1 MILKHELKEGM
12 LVRYT
17 TEIVD
22 YYGIVD
28 TFRVNNKRNHYTAI
42 RWINHK
48 YHSFDEPHLCEI
60 FNNEFSKYWSIPS

>member
-28 TFRVNNKRNHYTAI
+28 TFRVTNKGRHFTEI

-48 YHSFDEPHLCEI
+48 FHSFEDLHTCEI
-60 FNNEFSKYWSIPS
+60 FDNEFSKYWSIPS